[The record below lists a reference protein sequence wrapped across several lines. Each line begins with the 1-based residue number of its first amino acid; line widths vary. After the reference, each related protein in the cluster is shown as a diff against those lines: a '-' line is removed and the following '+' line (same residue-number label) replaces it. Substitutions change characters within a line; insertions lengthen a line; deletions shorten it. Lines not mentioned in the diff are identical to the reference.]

1 MDINKTLESQYYEK
15 SLTLFNRAGEEL
27 LADEI
32 LNCIKQIGSKVE
44 QTLRSD
50 MNDEQKSDTLIDLP
64 DFINVKLSKNL
75 KFVDLMREFIKEK
88 NSNYN
93 TAEKNEK
100 KTEDNLENSISL
112 LNNLSLE
119 IQKNIIKLKEH
130 KETIEGMIDLISIK
144 TLKTAKKILKDVKD
158 EFLDDKSIIVTI
170 INKINS
176 LKSLINENKDK
187 INLDLDLKEN
197 VYGQQGEFLSESET
211 NEIIELIEEIEKI
224 IINFDFLIKDK
235 EQEILVQEVKDKREK
250 DSFCLEN
257 LDTESIE
264 YQYIKEILELYD
276 SIDKNRVISAI
287 RHLYNWIEGILE
299 DESIDYKKKKE
310 IFKNPL
316 IAFNP
321 NYLKNNEKA
330 IGLLKIIIELKIKEG
345 LDKITNDE
353 YNMVFAIPSK
363 CQGEIINQ
371 LKNIVNKYS
380 DEGRNLNRK
389 AEIKNKCEVFIKQ
402 LDKVIPDLLRNIEER
417 NDISKFK
424 VNYVIPILIEIGI
437 PKKFYEDFMVIVD
450 IYNKEKKESLIDLA
464 KKEMFYK
471 NKLNLSYLDLKDAIS
486 SCPINLINI
495 CEKCLIFIQNNLP
508 GKISED
514 IAIEKEAERRS
525 LKKNPNDKDETSNI
539 VMKMQNL
546 GNQRKRNEIIIDD
559 PVIVSAKEFVNSES
573 QKIKRN
579 ILNSESIG
587 LSQKLLNRT
596 TNFFLDKY
604 PNIPLNVKEK
614 LKPFIENYYLY
625 LKNIMLINQRTT
637 SKIINEIREEKLNLS
652 NI

>member
-15 SLTLFNRAGEEL
+15 SLTLFNRAWEKL

-32 LNCIKQIGSKVE
+32 LNCIKQIWSKVE
-44 QTLRSD
+44 QTLRLGMS
-50 MNDEQKSDTLIDLP
+50 DEQKSSILIDLP
-64 DFINVKLSKNL
+64 DFINVKLSRNS

-100 KTEDNLENSISL
+100 KAENKLGNSVSL

-130 KETIEGMIDLISIK
+130 KETIEWMIDLISIK
-144 TLKTAKKILKDVKD
+144 TLKTAKKILKDVKN
-158 EFLDDKSIIVTI
+158 EFFDDKSIIITL
-170 INKINS
+170 INKIDS
-176 LKSLINENKDK
+176 LKDLIDENKDK
-187 INLDLDLKEN
+187 INLDLELKEN
-197 VYGQQGEFLSESET
+197 VYWQQGEFLSEHET

-224 IINFDFLIKDK
+224 IINFDLLIKDK
-235 EQEILVQEVKDKREK
+235 EQEILIQEVKDKKEK
-250 DSFCLEN
+250 DSFCLED
-257 LDTESIE
+257 LDIESIE
-264 YQYIKEILELYD
+264 YQYIKEMLELYD

-287 RHLYNWIEGILE
+287 RHLYNWIEWILE

-330 IGLLKIIIELKIKEG
+330 IWLLKIVIELKIKEW

-380 DEGRNLNRK
+380 DEWRNLNRK

-424 VNYVIPILIEIGI
+424 VNYVIPILIEIWI

-464 KKEMFYK
+464 KKEIFYK

-508 GKISED
+508 WKISED
-514 IAIEKEAERRS
+514 IAIEKEVERTS
-525 LKKNPNDKDETSNI
+525 STKNSNSKDETSNI
-539 VMKMQNL
+539 AMKMHNYW
-546 GNQRKRNEIIIDD
+546 NQKRKNEIIVDD
-559 PVIVSAKEFVNSES
+559 PTIIAATEFMNSEK
-573 QKIKRN
+573 QKKKRN
-579 ILNSESIG
+579 TPNSESIW

-596 TNFFLDKY
+596 TIFFLDKY

-637 SKIINEIREEKLNLS
+637 SKIINEIREEKHNLVDM
-652 NI
+652 